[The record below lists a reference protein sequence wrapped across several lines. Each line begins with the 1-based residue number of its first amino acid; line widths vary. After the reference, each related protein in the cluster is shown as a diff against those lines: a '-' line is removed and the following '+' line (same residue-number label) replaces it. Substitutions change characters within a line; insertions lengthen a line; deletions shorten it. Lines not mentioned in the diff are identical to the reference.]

1 MNLSKAR
8 AHAETIR
15 AAFAPACAR
24 IEIAGSVRREKAD
37 EIKDVELL
45 MIPAPHRP
53 MFGKFGAPILWLM
66 DDLLEQGILRKRMD
80 KAGRAAWGSL
90 YQRAWW
96 KIGDATV
103 PLDLFSC
110 EPGNWGAMLALRTG
124 PDDFSHRLVTPR
136 RFGGAMPENLRQEDG
151 WLRRGGGR
159 ITEVVEEKVDTP
171 EESDYFSALGLPML
185 PPSERTEARLVEMLR
200 VKA

>member
-1 MNLSKAR
+1 MNLSVAS

-15 AAFAPACAR
+15 AALGPACVR

-45 MIPAPHRP
+45 MIPAPCRP
-53 MFGKFGAPILWLM
+53 VFGKFGAPILWLM
-66 DDLLEQGILRKRMD
+66 DDLMEQGILRKRLD
-80 KAGRAAWGSL
+80 KNGRAAWGSL

-96 KIGDATV
+96 KIRDVYV

-110 EPGNWGAMLALRTG
+110 EPGNWGALFAIRTG

-136 RFGGAMPENLRQEDG
+136 RFGGAMPQDMIQSDG
-151 WLRRGGGR
+151 WLRHVRGSLME
-159 ITEVVEEKVDTP
+159 IVEEKIITP
-171 EESDYFSALGLPML
+171 EESDYFSALGLPTL
-185 PPSERTEARLVEMLR
+185 PPRDRTEARLLELLR